1 MMSSHTFR
9 TFAFAY
15 GIAFAVLY
23 VLALA
28 QDLALITVYPTLG
41 LVVWATHHAQD
52 TAPSMASLPAMHWYG
67 WMATAALGALM
78 LGLIAAWLPE
88 RWTRHLRSGWLWV
101 APTSAMIACGYLAMP
116 WFRL

>member
-1 MMSSHTFR
+1 MTSSHSFR

-15 GIAFAVLY
+15 GIAFALLY
-23 VLALA
+23 VLALT

-41 LVVWATHHAQD
+41 LVVLGTHHAQD
-52 TAPSMASLPAMHWYG
+52 VAPSMRSAPAMHWYG

-88 RWTRHLRSGWLWV
+88 RWTRHLWSGWLWV

>member
-1 MMSSHTFR
+1 MTSSHSFR

-15 GIAFAVLY
+15 GIAFALLY
-23 VLALA
+23 VLAFA

-41 LVVWATHHAQD
+41 IVVLGTLHAQGA
-52 TAPSMASLPAMHWYG
+52 APSMASLPAMHWYG
-67 WMATAALGALM
+67 WMATTALGALI

-88 RWTRHLRSGWLWV
+88 RWTRQLGSGWLWV
-101 APTSAMIACGYLAMP
+101 APASAMIACVYLAMP